1 MCVGDVSRVRLSK
14 RRSKATKS
22 AMNSKL
28 VVRHREMNEDEIY
41 AQVYRYTCVCDCI
54 IDCACLGQKWIIVVT
69 RFAFLVMLAN
79 TVLSAPISPH

>member
-41 AQVYRYTCVCDCI
+41 AQVYMC
-54 IDCACLGQKWIIVVT
+54 
-69 RFAFLVMLAN
+69 M
-79 TVLSAPISPH
+79 